1 MEFRI
6 GILISGHGSNMLNI
20 IDACEEKRLKSKVVL
35 VISDTLDAGG
45 INKAIK
51 RKINTV
57 VLEKKEIG
65 SRSKFEK
72 EVIKNLINFK
82 INLLCLAGFMQILS
96 EKFIDEWKHKII
108 NIHPSLLPSY
118 KGLNTHKRVID
129 AKEKFSGCT
138 VHYVNKDLD
147 GGEIIKQTKVRI
159 LNSDNEISLKKK
171 ILKEE
176 HKLYISV
183 IKDLE
188 SKHG

>member
-20 IDACEEKRLKSKVVL
+20 IDACEEKRLKSNVVL

-96 EKFIDEWKHKII
+96 EKFINEWKHKII

-188 SKHG
+188 SKHS

>member
-1 MEFRI
+1 MEYRI

-96 EKFIDEWKHKII
+96 EKFINEWKHKII

>member
-96 EKFIDEWKHKII
+96 EKFINEWKHKII